1 MISITVAVSNLTE
14 STAELGG
21 EVAGQLVD
29 RGLLSLF
36 VKGGEF
42 MWPILIA
49 SVVGLAFVFE
59 RFVSLRRKS
68 IFPKQDVE
76 ALAALVDAGQLEE
89 AIAYCDAHPTS
100 LARILHACLMRADC
114 EGFEMEAA
122 LEEAGARVLYDLRR
136 GCRPLGIIAELAP
149 LLGLLG
155 TVTGMIEAFD
165 VVAQENALGQAEL
178 LAGGISKALLTTA
191 FGLCVAVP
199 ALLFYQYFRSKSE
212 GWVRIIEDTCIER
225 LVALRRR
232 SGPTAPAQEQP

>member
-1 MISITVAVSNLTE
+1 MNAHLAHSRSFIITL
-14 STAELGG
+14 
-21 EVAGQLVD
+21 
-29 RGLLSLF
+29 GLLTA
-36 VKGGEF
+36 V
-42 MWPILIA
+42 
-49 SVVGLAFVFE
+49 
-59 RFVSLRRKS
+59 
-68 IFPKQDVE
+68 
-76 ALAALVDAGQLEE
+76 AALTVDLSLPAVPAMVDALNAGHQ
-89 AIAYCDAHPTS
+89 
-100 LARILHACLMRADC
+100 
-114 EGFEMEAA
+114 AA